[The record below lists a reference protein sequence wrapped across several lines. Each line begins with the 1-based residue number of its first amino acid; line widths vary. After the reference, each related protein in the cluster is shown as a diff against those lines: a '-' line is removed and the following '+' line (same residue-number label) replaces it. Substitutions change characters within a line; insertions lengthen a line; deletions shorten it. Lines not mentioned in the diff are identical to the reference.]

1 MEKKKKSLQRD
12 PSRFLVSAYL
22 PDNIAAKVK
31 TAIEGRVVKRK
42 VRAIKNGKYRRN
54 PNSTRDMTIADFM
67 VESTTRRVKHIK
79 PSREALEWKEEQLAR
94 NMAKRRAA
102 DAALR

>member
-12 PSRFLVSAYL
+12 PSRFLVSAYI
-22 PDNIAAKVK
+22 PDDVAAKVK

-54 PNSTRDMTIADFM
+54 PNSTREMTIADFM
-67 VESTTRRVKHIK
+67 VESTAKRVKRVK
-79 PSREALEWKEEQLAR
+79 PSQAALEWKEEQLAK
-94 NMAKRRAA
+94 NIAKRKAA
-102 DAALR
+102 DEAMK